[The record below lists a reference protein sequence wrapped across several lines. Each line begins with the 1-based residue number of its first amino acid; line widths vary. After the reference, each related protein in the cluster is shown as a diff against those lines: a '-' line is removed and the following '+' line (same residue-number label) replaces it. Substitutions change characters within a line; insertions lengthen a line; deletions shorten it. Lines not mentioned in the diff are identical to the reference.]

1 MTPYYVTRIAYDTTQ
16 SLDAKRSTV
25 KNVANVTA
33 GGTLM
38 EFGWTFLGWTDNKVR

>member
-25 KNVANVTA
+25 KNVGNVTA
-33 GGTLM
+33 GSTLM
-38 EFGWTFLGWTDNKVR
+38 EFGWTFLGCTDN